1 MKVYVDT
8 SVYNRPFD
16 DQSQPRI
23 WLEALALVIVLQMI
37 KGGEVEL
44 VSSSVLEYENSRNP
58 FDLRKEWVD
67 RCLSLANDAQSVD
80 ENIRARALELEKDG
94 LGGIDALH
102 LACAEVAGS
111 QYFLTC
117 DDRVIRRYQGG
128 VQALNPVDFILTT
141 AGGVQP

>member
-37 KGGEVEL
+37 KDGAVEL

-58 FDLRKEWVD
+58 FDIRKEWVN
-67 RCLSLANDAQSVD
+67 RCLSLANDAQGVD

-102 LACAEVAGS
+102 LACAGAAGS
-111 QYFLTC
+111 RYFLTC

-141 AGGVQP
+141 AGGQP